1 MADNESFEALRVDNP
16 KPPEEEEEE
25 EEDEEEE
32 ELEESEDGE
41 EDEED
46 EARVG
51 DLQAGEF
58 RGSGTLKTLAA
69 PSSRQLSENGQCA
82 GRLFCFLLLNIFFL
96 FGKKICFVLVEL

>member
-1 MADNESFEALRVDNP
+1 MSENESFEALRVENP

-41 EDEED
+41 EEEED
-46 EARVG
+46 EVG
-51 DLQAGEF
+51 GLQVGEF
-58 RGSGTLKTLAA
+58 RGSGPLKTLAA

-82 GRLFCFLLLNIFFL
+82 GWIFCFLLLNNFFFFCWKRICL
-96 FGKKICFVLVEL
+96 FW

>member
-1 MADNESFEALRVDNP
+1 MGDNESFEALRVENP

-41 EDEED
+41 EEEED

-51 DLQAGEF
+51 GLQVGEF
-58 RGSGTLKTLAA
+58 RGSGPLKTLAV
-69 PSSRQLSENGQCA
+69 PSLRQLSENGQCA
-82 GRLFCFLLLNIFFL
+82 GRFLCFC
-96 FGKKICFVLVEL
+96 C